1 MSEYNRKINFGAGP
15 AMLPLPVLEKIEED
29 LFNYKNTGMSV
40 MEMSH
45 RSAFFMEILTDTK
58 NKLKKL
64 MNIPDTY
71 EILFL
76 QGGATLQFSMIPAN
90 LVMENEKIG
99 YVISGVFASKAFE
112 AAGRYCNPIN
122 IADSTKDNFDYIPEI
137 KNIPD
142 DLKYIHITG
151 NNTAIGT
158 AYKDAPKTKVPLIAD
173 WSSAILGQEIN
184 VSDYALIY
192 AGAQKNMGIAGL
204 TVVIV
209 KKDLILPAG
218 KIGNRIPELLKYEK
232 QIASDSMINTP
243 PTFAIYVL
251 SLLCD
256 WISEMGGVSAIEKIN
271 QEKAQIIYDIIDAED
286 AYTSTINPKD
296 RSIMNVT
303 FNLKNEEMTKRFLS
317 MADEEGFVGLKGYK
331 LRGGIRASLYNA
343 VTKEETMRL
352 ASFMKKVARDLK

>member
-15 AMLPLPVLEKIEED
+15 AMLPLPVLERINKD
-29 LFNYKNTGMSV
+29 LFNYGNTGMSV

-45 RSAFFMEILTDTK
+45 RSTFFMDILTETK

-64 MNIPDTY
+64 MNIPDAY

-76 QGGATLQFSMIPAN
+76 QGGATLQFSSIPAN
-90 LVMENEKIG
+90 LVRKNEKIG
-99 YVISGVFASKAFE
+99 YVISGVFATKAFE
-112 AAGRYCNPIN
+112 AAGKFCDAIN

-137 KNIPD
+137 KNPPS

-158 AYKDAPKTKVPLIAD
+158 AYKYAPKTGVPLIAD
-173 WSSAILGQEIN
+173 WSSAILGQEIK
-184 VSDYALIY
+184 VEDYALIY

-209 KKDLILPAG
+209 KKDLILSSEEI
-218 KIGNRIPELLKYEK
+218 KDTIPDVMKYEK
-232 QIASDSMINTP
+232 LIKADSMINTP

-256 WISEMGGVSAIEKIN
+256 WIMEMGGVCEIEKIN
-271 QEKAQIIYDIIDAED
+271 QEKSQIIYDIIDAED
-286 AYTSTINPKD
+286 AYTSTINSKD
-296 RSIMNVT
+296 RSIMNIT

-317 MADEEGFVGLKGYK
+317 LADEEGFVGLKGYK

-352 ASFMKKVARDLK
+352 ASFMKKVASQLK

>member
-15 AMLPLPVLEKIEED
+15 AMLPLPVLEKIKED

-45 RSAFFMEILTDTK
+45 RSTFFAEILADTK
-58 NKLKKL
+58 TKLKKL

-76 QGGATLQFSMIPAN
+76 QGGATLQFSAIPAN
-90 LVMENEKIG
+90 LVKKNEKIG
-99 YVISGVFASKAFE
+99 YVISGVFAQKSFE
-112 AAGRYCNPIN
+112 AAGRYCTAVN
-122 IADSTKDNFDYIPEI
+122 IADSTADNFDYIPEI
-137 KNIPD
+137 KNAPS

-158 AYKDAPKTKVPLIAD
+158 AYKDAPKTNVPLISD

-209 KKDLILPAG
+209 KKDLIL
-218 KIGNRIPELLKYEK
+218 KSEEIGDAIPDVMKYEK
-232 QIASDSMINTP
+232 LIKADSMINTP

-256 WISEMGGVSAIEKIN
+256 YIAEIGGVSEMEKVN

-286 AYTSTINPKD
+286 AYISSINPKD
-296 RSIMNVT
+296 RSIMNIT

-317 MADEEGFVGLKGYK
+317 LADEEGFVGLKGYK